1 MTSARLTAR
10 PEAASPEQATSCGP
24 IRSLRHHKKT
34 GSRTTGRY
42 HPYRTRYTEGDDMDA
57 ETARKLLQLMD
68 AHAMKRVQPGLT
80 IASIVAE
87 MQGRSTSPAEARSAK
102 DTPAFTSELKACARG
117 ERSKC
122 SRIVSSHELVVLR
135 DFACSFAWACLVQD
149 VVVRLH
155 RCM

>member
-24 IRSLRHHKKT
+24 IRSLRHHKKI

-68 AHAMKRVQPGLT
+68 LHAMKRVQPGLT

-87 MQGRSTSPAEARSAK
+87 MEGRSTPAAEAHAKAEAPVSSSASK
-102 DTPAFTSELKACARG
+102 VCARS
-117 ERSKC
+117 EY
-122 SRIVSSHELVVLR
+122 SRIISPCELVVLR
-135 DFACSFAWACLVQD
+135 EVSCLFAWACLVQE
-149 VVVRLH
+149 VVTRLH

>member
-1 MTSARLTAR
+1 MTSARLTAL
-10 PEAASPEQATSCGP
+10 PEAASADQPTSCGP

-87 MQGRSTSPAEARSAK
+87 MQGRSTSPAEGRSAK
-102 DTPAFTSELKACARG
+102 DTPAFTSELKACALG
-117 ERSKC
+117 ERRKY
-122 SRIVSSHELVVLR
+122 SRIVSSHELVVLS
-135 DFACSFAWACLVQD
+135 DFACSFAWACLVHD

>member
-1 MTSARLTAR
+1 MSSARLTVQS
-10 PEAASPEQATSCGP
+10 EAASVDQPSSCGP
-24 IRSLRHHKKT
+24 VRSPRHHKKT

-42 HPYRTRYTEGDDMDA
+42 HPYRTRYTEGDDMDG

-68 AHAMKRVQPGLT
+68 AHTMKRVQPGLT

-102 DTPAFTSELKACARG
+102 DTPAFTSELKVCARG